1 MYFVYLK
8 NDKGVRIVMTM
19 MQYSGIL
26 DKVLLVTSIYF
37 ALFLYS
43 ASFKNGTNRSG
54 KLRIIIFCI
63 SAVGVYGVCFLCEY
77 LKAFVGVNEYIIL
90 LYKNSCTVIL
100 IILCT
105 ASMSVLKAL
114 SFRNFLFVG
123 CAALASANCANH
135 LFSLFCSFFF
145 GPDFERID
153 ITIEIILRLVIF
165 SVIYGVVY
173 TFCWFV
179 FVKPYRTNGKEYAI
193 RTWGYLLFIAC
204 LVINLFLGTYENMSD
219 LPVRLQFIGKILM
232 NLLILFFLFYQSN
245 YLHLREENIKLQYI
259 MEQQKEQFKRAKIN
273 IDQINVKAHDLKHF
287 VEIFKNNGGV
297 PDPVLDELRNV
308 SKEYENIYDT
318 GNKALDVTLT
328 EKCRSFANHSIEFS
342 IIADGSCISFMSDVD
357 IYVLF
362 GNLIDN
368 AREAV
373 SNIEDVSNRIIG
385 LYLRRK
391 DNFISLHVE
400 NTFSKKP
407 QFENGLP
414 KTSKSDKENH
424 GFGTK
429 SICMIVEK
437 YRGEIKIDC
446 ADKLFTVDITFF
458 TD

>member
-1 MYFVYLK
+1 
-8 NDKGVRIVMTM
+8 RIVMTM
-19 MQYSGIL
+19 MKYSGIL

-43 ASFKNGTNRSG
+43 ASFKNSTGRSG
-54 KLRIIIFCI
+54 KLRIMLFCI
-63 SAVGVYGVCFLCEY
+63 SAAGVYGVCFLCEY
-77 LKAFVGVNEYIIL
+77 LKAFVGINDYIIL
-90 LYKNSCTVIL
+90 LYKNSCTILL
-100 IILCT
+100 IILCI
-105 ASMSVLKAL
+105 ASMSVLKPL

-123 CAALASANCANH
+123 CASLATANCANH
-135 LFSLFCSFFF
+135 LYSLICSFFF

-165 SVIYGVVY
+165 FVIYGAVY

-193 RTWGYLLFIAC
+193 STRGYLLFIAC
-204 LVINLFLGTYENMSD
+204 FVINLFLGTNENMSD
-219 LPVRLQFIGKILM
+219 MPVRFQFIGKILM
-232 NLLILFFLFYQSN
+232 NLLILFFLFYQSK
-245 YLHLREENIKLQYI
+245 YLNLREENIKLQYI
-259 MEQQKEQFKRAKIN
+259 MEQQKEQFNIAKLN

-287 VEIFKNNGGV
+287 VEIFKNSGGV
-297 PDPVLDELRNV
+297 LDPVLNELSNV
-308 SKEYENIYDT
+308 TKEYDNMFDT

-328 EKCRSFANHSIEFS
+328 EKCRSFVNNSVEFS
-342 IIADGSCISFMSDVD
+342 VIADGSCISFMSDIDV
-357 IYVLF
+357 YVLF

-373 SNIEDVSNRIIG
+373 SDIQDESNRIIG

-391 DNFISLHVE
+391 DKFISLHVE
-400 NTFSKKP
+400 NTFFNKP

-414 KTSKSDKENH
+414 KTSKIDKENH

-429 SICMIVEK
+429 SIQMIVEK
-437 YRGEIKIDC
+437 YGGNMIMDC
-446 ADKLFTVDITFF
+446 NDKLFTVDITFF